1 MSRVNTLSGRGPGG
15 PQSLDMA
22 HPVAPA
28 AKYLSRV
35 DPAPRFAWG
44 RSVVR
49 LGVTIGWL
57 VAAAFAGGAVAFAML
72 GRW

>member
-1 MSRVNTLSGRGPGG
+1 MRQVNTLSGRGPGG
-15 PQSLDMA
+15 PQQA

-28 AKYLSRV
+28 AKYLSRM

-44 RSVVR
+44 RRVVR
-49 LGVTIGWL
+49 AGIAIGWL
-57 VAAAFAGGAVAFAML
+57 AAAAFAGSAVAFAML